1 MKSPTNRPGESKKSS
16 VLSRPH
22 PKIEANPRTFSEKKR
37 RPEIPK
43 EENSHVLLR
52 KKETRN
58 KRSSDVRCVTIVV
71 IEKKVV
77 KKTRQTE

>member
-1 MKSPTNRPGESKKSS
+1 MGGRGKKVKRPTNRPGESKKSS
-16 VLSRPH
+16 VLSRH

-52 KKETRN
+52 KKKQGT
-58 KRSSDVRCVTIVV
+58 SAAVMSDVL
-71 IEKKVV
+71 
-77 KKTRQTE
+77 Q